1 MKAKL
6 IYSIFVLFALIAATP
21 SVFAEEKIVGVV
33 DCTDTDKTCYTPEV
47 LTVNVGD
54 TVVFSNTDT
63 NEPHTFS
70 SGVPSDDDAG
80 ELFGKKLLKSGE
92 SESWTPDMV
101 GEYPYFCFIHPWKE
115 GMIIVQE
122 AGAEIDDPV
131 EPPKEPVNEPADMKD
146 DPVEPPKD
154 GGGCLIATAAYGTEM
169 APQIQ
174 SLREI
179 RDGIVL
185 STESGKSFMSG
196 FNQIYYSF
204 SPQIADWERENP
216 AFKETVKVFITPML
230 STLSILNYANI
241 DSEQE
246 MITFGAGIILLNI
259 GMYVGI
265 PVLGVMGLRQFRK

>member
-1 MKAKL
+1 MKIL
-6 IYSIFVLFALIAATP
+6 ILLLIPFLILPA
-21 SVFAEEKIVGVV
+21 FAESQTVS
-33 DCTDTDKTCYTPEV
+33 TDKGTLDIKLTYDKLETDMLSKINIDFINPTTQKIQEHIDYTTTVTKDGEYIFGPIP
-47 LTVNVGD
+47 LTHTSKGSV
-54 TVVFSNTDT
+54 TIPVVFNASDGAYEMNFEVMGILFTPIDT
-63 NEPHTFS
+63 EKATVTLS
-70 SGVPSDDDAG
+70 I
-80 ELFGKKLLKSGE
+80 GE
-92 SESWTPDMV
+92 ST
-101 GEYPYFCFIHPWKE
+101 
-115 GMIIVQE
+115 
-122 AGAEIDDPV
+122 
-131 EPPKEPVNEPADMKD
+131 DMKD

-154 GGGCLIATAAYGTEM
+154 GGGCLIATAAHGTEM

-216 AFKETVKVFITPML
+216 AFKKIVKVFITPML